1 MRGEFRRI
9 RGLWPE
15 QQDNFAINEQKV
27 ASFVDRAGKTGL
39 AIAGLFITGL
49 ALFVG
54 AIGIMN
60 ITFVSVKERTRE
72 IGTRKALG
80 ARRRTILIQFL
91 IEAVS
96 ICLIGGTV
104 GLASGFWAV
113 YVDRFSLPEFS
124 DAIFAHFGGDRP
136 VHLRDDGDHF
146 RFRSGLAGLP
156 LKSGRSAA
164 LRVGMKTWEIVK
176 MAWKALGVNK
186 LRSTLTTSGITIGI
200 FSIIS
205 VMTAISA
212 LQTSIETGLSFLGS
226 NTFQFSKYPSGIN
239 IWGDE
244 KYRNRQ
250 EDRLPDLLEIR
261 SNDGR

>member
-15 QQDNFAINEQKV
+15 QQDNFAINEQKALRSSIEPV
-27 ASFVDRAGKTGL
+27 KAGL

-54 AIGIMN
+54 SIGIMN

-91 IEAVS
+91 IEAVA
-96 ICLIGGTV
+96 ICLVGGTV
-104 GLASGFWAV
+104 GLALAFGLFMLIRSAFPNFPMQ
-113 YVDRFSLPEFS
+113 FSPAL
-124 DAIFAHFGGDRP
+124 DGDCP
-136 VHLRDDGDHF
+136 IHLRDDRDYF

-156 LKSGRSAA
+156 LKSGRSTAI
-164 LRVGMKTWEIVK
+164 RVAMKTWELVK
-176 MAWKALGVNK
+176 MAWKALGANK

-226 NTFQFSKYPSGIN
+226 NIFQFSKYPNGIKVQ
-239 IWGDE
+239 GDE
-244 KYRNRQ
+244 KFRNRRNIDYQ
-250 EDRLPDLLEIR
+250 TYLKFARI
-261 SNDGR
+261 DG